1 MNNITEFYQGIT
13 HHQHSPCVASYS
25 RLPLSRLLREDAP
38 VPLHRVGESP
48 GPRAGLP
55 AARLG
60 RVQGLGGA
68 VRPQRGPQRNKQP
81 IQTGRVARH
90 KENAAENTPW
100 RMV

>member
-1 MNNITEFYQGIT
+1 MNNITEFYQGKYQPSALFLFGII
-13 HHQHSPCVASYS
+13 Y
-25 RLPLSRLLREDAP
+25 PLSRLLREDAP

-55 AARLG
+55 AAGLG

-68 VRPQRGPQRNKQP
+68 VRPQRGPQRDKQP
-81 IQTGRVARH
+81 LQTGRVARH